1 MDKNVA
7 TIFKLVCLI
16 LLGFFLW
23 SCGEKA
29 ETPEPQK
36 VVRKK
41 IAVQQAAPAKPAAP
55 VPAKP
60 APAPQKEAAKKP
72 EPPTTSQK
80 EVPAVAEVKKPPEQ
94 KPVIAK
100 APAQEEAAT
109 IPVTPA
115 SSPASQEDRTKPETV
130 SGEKTRPP
138 VTGKAEE
145 TTIEKA
151 KVLAAASL
159 ETVEDIK
166 EEEVQERIN
175 PFAPLFKDKAAP
187 KPQQQQKT
195 TERRIP
201 LTPLEKIDLSQL
213 KLVAIIR
220 AESGNR
226 ALVEEA
232 SGKGY
237 VVTRGTYIGIRSGR
251 IIDILRDRLVIE
263 EEIEDAFGKVIV
275 STRELTLQKPPGE
288 F

>member
-16 LLGFFLW
+16 FLGFFLW

-36 VVRKK
+36 VARKK
-41 IAVQQAAPAKPAAP
+41 IAVQQPAPAKPAAP
-55 VPAKP
+55 
-60 APAPQKEAAKKP
+60 KEAAKKP
-72 EPPTTSQK
+72 EPPPTPQK
-80 EVPAVAEVKKPPEQ
+80 EVPKPAEVEKSPEQ
-94 KPVIAK
+94 KPVIAAK
-100 APAQEEAAT
+100 APVPEKAAT
-109 IPVTPA
+109 VPITPA
-115 SSPASQEDRTKPETV
+115 PTPALQEDRAKPETV
-130 SGEKTRPP
+130 SDEKTRPP
-138 VTGKAEE
+138 VTEKAEE
-145 TTIEKA
+145 TTMEKA
-151 KVLAAASL
+151 QIIVAASMD
-159 ETVEDIK
+159 TVEGVK
-166 EEEVQERIN
+166 EEEIQERVN
-175 PFAPLFKDKAAP
+175 PFAPLFKDEEAP
-187 KPQQQQKT
+187 MPQQQKKKA
-195 TERRIP
+195 ERRIP

-213 KLVAIIR
+213 KLVAVIR

-251 IIDILRDRLVIE
+251 IIDILKDRLVIE
-263 EEIEDAFGKVIV
+263 EELEDAFGKVIV